1 MDAVTYIVT
10 SAIVTLVGLVLLYF
24 VIKAAVK
31 NALIEDRA
39 FQAKV
44 QKMRAEVPAAGAT
57 RRPSMSAPSA

>member
-1 MDAVTYIVT
+1 MDLLPILLIVAV
-10 SAIVTLVGLVLLYF
+10 AIVVNVALMYV

-44 QKMRAEVPAAGAT
+44 AKMRAAKTATPARLTADGQ
-57 RRPSMSAPSA
+57 